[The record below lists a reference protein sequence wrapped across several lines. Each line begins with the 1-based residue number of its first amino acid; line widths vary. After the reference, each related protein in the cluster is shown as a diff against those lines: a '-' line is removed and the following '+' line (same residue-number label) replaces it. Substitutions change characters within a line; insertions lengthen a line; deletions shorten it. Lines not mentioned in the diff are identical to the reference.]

1 MLPKH
6 SFLVLFILFSFLD
19 ISCIYLEAKELLWL
33 PRTLS
38 LMSVVLFGYYSIK
51 KVPFS
56 FWVLSTFI
64 VLTGFLFSLDDYT
77 LLGMLCLI
85 GLRLS
90 WLKLMFDINSK
101 IDKTILLIAFAI
113 TTTLFG
119 VILYLLYT
127 DSIFYYLSIATTIGL
142 VLILSTSFSLLT
154 TKGLKFGNK
163 EMIISIGIF
172 ILSDALS
179 GSKKIGGTSLFYII
193 LSVVLYNTAYFF
205 LMKALI
211 KNISRNRL
219 KS

>member
-1 MLPKH
+1 
-6 SFLVLFILFSFLD
+6 
-19 ISCIYLEAKELLWL
+19 
-33 PRTLS
+33 
-38 LMSVVLFGYYSIK
+38 
-51 KVPFS
+51 
-56 FWVLSTFI
+56 
-64 VLTGFLFSLDDYT
+64 
-77 LLGMLCLI
+77 MLCLI
-85 GLRLS
+85 GLRLC
-90 WLKLMFDINSK
+90 WLKLMFDINTK

-127 DSIFYYLSIATTIGL
+127 DSIFYYLSIAITIGL

-179 GSKKIGGTSLFYII
+179 GSKKIGGTYLFYII

>member
-6 SFLVLFILFSFLD
+6 SFLILFILFSLLD
-19 ISCIYLEAKELLWL
+19 ISCIYLDAKELLWL

-38 LMSVVLFGYYSIK
+38 LISVVLFGYYSIK

-56 FWVLSTFI
+56 FWVLSIFI

-77 LLGMLCLI
+77 ILGMLCLI

-90 WLKLMFDINSK
+90 WLKLMFDINTK

-211 KNISRNRL
+211 KNISRNR
-219 KS
+219 

>member
-6 SFLVLFILFSFLD
+6 SFLILFILFSLLD
-19 ISCIYLEAKELLWL
+19 ISCIYLDAKELLWL

-38 LMSVVLFGYYSIK
+38 LISVVLFGYYSIK

-90 WLKLMFDINSK
+90 WLKLMFDINTK

>member
-1 MLPKH
+1 MI
-6 SFLVLFILFSFLD
+6 LFILFSLLD
-19 ISCIYLEAKELLWL
+19 ISCIYLDAKELLWL

-38 LMSVVLFGYYSIK
+38 LISVVLFGYYSIK

-90 WLKLMFDINSK
+90 WLKLMFDINTK

-127 DSIFYYLSIATTIGL
+127 DSIFYYLSIVTTIGL

>member
-6 SFLVLFILFSFLD
+6 SFLILFILFSLLD
-19 ISCIYLEAKELLWL
+19 ISCIYLDAKELLWL

-38 LMSVVLFGYYSIK
+38 LISVVLFGYYSIK

-90 WLKLMFDINSK
+90 WLKLMFDINTK

-127 DSIFYYLSIATTIGL
+127 DSIFYYLSIVTTIGL

>member
-6 SFLVLFILFSFLD
+6 SFLILFILFSLLD
-19 ISCIYLEAKELLWL
+19 ISCIYLGAKELLWL

-38 LMSVVLFGYYSIK
+38 LISVVLFGYYSIK

-90 WLKLMFDINSK
+90 WLKLMFDINTK
-101 IDKTILLIAFAI
+101 IDKTILLIVFAI